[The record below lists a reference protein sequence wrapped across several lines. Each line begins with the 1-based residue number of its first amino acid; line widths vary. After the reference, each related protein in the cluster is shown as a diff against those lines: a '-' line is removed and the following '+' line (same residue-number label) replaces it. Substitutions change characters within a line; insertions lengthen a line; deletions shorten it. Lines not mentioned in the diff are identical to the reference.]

1 MSAVQRSTT
10 PKNKMTAYPTITVNE
25 VRLHEFSVSPP
36 SNAFS
41 EEQAMNL
48 LDDRR
53 VKSVRPLIPYV
64 PLKSMQE
71 EGTLIRSVIVA
82 PRFCRK
88 SERPIFGIF
97 SIKVAYRPFYRV
109 GSRFH
114 SKALE
119 QYSKAADRWRT
130 LSQGMMI
137 DYW

>member
-1 MSAVQRSTT
+1 MSAVQRLTT

-64 PLKSMQE
+64 PLLSTQE
-71 EGTLIRSVIVA
+71 EGTLIRLVLVA

-88 SERPIFGIF
+88 SEPD
-97 SIKVAYRPFYRV
+97 SQVSYDRV
-109 GSRFH
+109 SLTESDFADFRF
-114 SKALE
+114 L
-119 QYSKAADRWRT
+119 
-130 LSQGMMI
+130 
-137 DYW
+137 